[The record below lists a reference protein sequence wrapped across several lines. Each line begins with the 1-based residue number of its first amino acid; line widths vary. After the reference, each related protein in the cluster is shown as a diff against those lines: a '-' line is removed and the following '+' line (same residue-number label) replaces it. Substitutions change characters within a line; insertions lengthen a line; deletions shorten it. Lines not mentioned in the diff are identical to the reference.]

1 MVLQLLLLL
10 LQFMLHGDLLLMQI
24 LVDLGGDRLAS
35 QSVEMLG
42 DLVEVLPFLHCVAL
56 GG

>member
-24 LVDLGGDRLAS
+24 FVDLGGDRLAS

-56 GG
+56 QG

>member
-35 QSVEMLG
+35 QSVEMLR
-42 DLVEVLPFLHCVAL
+42 DLVKVLPFLYCVAL

>member
-1 MVLQLLLLL
+1 
-10 LQFMLHGDLLLMQI
+10 MLHGDLLLMQI

-35 QSVEMLG
+35 KSVEMLR
-42 DLVEVLPFLHCVAL
+42 DLVKVLPFLYCVAL